1 VKISIKATRTFL
13 KLDQVIQVFGKEM
26 MQISQDSHGL
36 VLKWMERG
44 VKNSLSS
51 MDGISD
57 NDDLRDISLGYG
69 LVDATSNSK
78 HLSFC
83 TGDECSMMESLDE
96 RLVGNVHV

>member
-1 VKISIKATRTFL
+1 M
-13 KLDQVIQVFGKEM
+13 G
-26 MQISQDSHGL
+26 
-36 VLKWMERG
+36 RG
-44 VKNSLSS
+44 VKDSLSS

-57 NDDLRDISLGYG
+57 DNDLRDVSLGCG

-83 TGDECSMMESLDE
+83 TGDECSVMESLDE